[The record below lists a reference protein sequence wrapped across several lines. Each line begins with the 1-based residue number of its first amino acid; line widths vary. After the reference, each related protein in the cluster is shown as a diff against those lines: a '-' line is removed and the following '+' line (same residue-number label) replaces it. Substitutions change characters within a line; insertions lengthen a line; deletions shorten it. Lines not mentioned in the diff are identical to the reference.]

1 VGSCIG
7 AGCGGRLALGEC
19 GIFFSSDLHL
29 SDISTKAMAR
39 NEGQGQAFVF
49 GGEGHR

>member
-1 VGSCIG
+1 VG
-7 AGCGGRLALGEC
+7 GGWHWENAVF
-19 GIFFSSDLHL
+19 FFSSDLHL